1 MKRTMPKLFAFALTL
16 AMIVSFL
23 PAKPAQAAM
32 PTDLFFSEYIE
43 GTSSNKA
50 LEIYN
55 GTGSAIDLGTAG
67 YNVQMFFNGNT
78 SAGTTI
84 NLTGTVSNNDVYVL
98 APSTADVNILLKTNQ
113 FTVVAVSW
121 FTGNV
126 TVVLRKGSTMI
137 DVIGQI
143 GVDPGTGWGTSPTST
158 ENATLRRK
166 SSIFDGDVNPYDAF
180 DPSIEWNGFA
190 QDTFSGLG
198 THSVA
203 APVPIPSTLLLLG
216 SGLVGRVG
224 IGRRRMKK

>member
-1 MKRTMPKLFAFALTL
+1 MLVTRSLRWFFGVSVVVFAL
-16 AMIVSFL
+16 
-23 PAKPAQAAM
+23 AALGSHANAI
-32 PTDLFFSEYIE
+32 TSELFISEYLE
-43 GTSSNKA
+43 GSYYNKA

-55 GTGSAIDLGTAG
+55 GTGSEIDLATAG
-67 YNVQMFFNGNT
+67 YNVQIFYGIST

-84 NLTGTVSNNDVYVL
+84 NLTGTVSNNDAYVL
-98 APSTADVNILLKTNQ
+98 VQNQSFSEIIALADQLIMGSFFTPSD
-113 FTVVAVSW
+113 
-121 FTGNV
+121 
-126 TVVLRKGSTMI
+126 TVVLRKGSTII

-143 GVDPGTGWGTSPTST
+143 GTDPSVGYWGTGETST
-158 ENATLRRK
+158 LNHTLRRK

-216 SGLVGRVG
+216 SGLVGMVG